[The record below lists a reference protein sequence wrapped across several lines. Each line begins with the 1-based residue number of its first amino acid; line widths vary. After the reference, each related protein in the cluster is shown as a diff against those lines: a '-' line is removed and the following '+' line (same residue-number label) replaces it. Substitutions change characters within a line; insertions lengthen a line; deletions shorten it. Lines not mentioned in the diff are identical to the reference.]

1 MPARVAVLGGGV
13 GGTLVA
19 NLLDKALGREARVS
33 VIDPTGM
40 HHYQP
45 GYLYV
50 ALGQAN
56 GRWLVRDER
65 SLLRRDVDLIID
77 RAVRIHPDAGTVQ
90 LERGASVEWDYLVI
104 ATGARLMHDRIPGLV
119 EGAFGF
125 YSLEDAQRL
134 REELRRFRGGR
145 ILVGIGG
152 IPYKC
157 PPAPVEFVFM
167 LEEYL
172 RKRGVRDRS
181 SVTLLSP
188 LNRAFTI
195 ESASKVIQPIL
206 EERGIELTTFFN
218 VEQVDPAAHTVTSIE
233 GEKAE
238 YDLLVLVPPH
248 QGQSVVID
256 SDLGDP
262 GGWLP
267 TDRLTLQVK
276 DRDRI
281 FAMGDANRSADQQE
295 RFDRALRGAGRRE
308 QDRFAG
314 AGERSEDQL
323 RRSRHVLPGDGEPQG
338 DGPAIRLRTP
348 AHTAEAQHDLARGE
362 VDVQQGVLGD
372 GAPGSHPRGTA
383 TAQRRQPMS
392 AQITRTL
399 DLKGLSCPLPI
410 VKTAQAIREL
420 QSGDLIEALATDP
433 GSVPDFEAWCTTTG
447 NELVEQSEADAVYRF
462 VIRKK

>member
-19 NLLDKALGREARVS
+19 NLLDKALGREARVC

-65 SLLRRDVDLIID
+65 SLLRRDVDLIVD
-77 RAVRIHPDAGTVQ
+77 RAIRVHPDAGTVQ

-125 YSLEDAQRL
+125 YSLDDAQRL

-195 ESASKVIQPIL
+195 ESASKMIQPIL

-218 VEQVDPAAHTVTSIE
+218 VEQVDPTAHTVTSIE

-248 QGQSVVID
+248 QGQQVVID

-262 GGWLP
+262 SGWLP

-276 DRDRI
+276 GRDRI
-281 FAMGDANRSADQQE
+281 FAMGDGTDLPISKSGSTAHFEAPVVASRIASLVRGSAPKTNYGGRVMCFLETGNRKATAL
-295 RFDRALRGAGRRE
+295 RFDYEHPPTPPKPSIVWHAAKWMFNRVYWE
-308 QDRFAG
+308 T
-314 AGERSEDQL
+314 
-323 RRSRHVLPGDGEPQG
+323 VPQG
-338 DGPAIRLRTP
+338 RIP
-348 AHTAEAQHDLARGE
+348 EAPRRHRK
-362 VDVQQGVLGD
+362 GD
-372 GAPGSHPRGTA
+372 DHER
-383 TAQRRQPMS
+383 
-392 AQITRTL
+392 
-399 DLKGLSCPLPI
+399 
-410 VKTAQAIREL
+410 
-420 QSGDLIEALATDP
+420 
-433 GSVPDFEAWCTTTG
+433 
-447 NELVEQSEADAVYRF
+447 ADRSNA
-462 VIRKK
+462 